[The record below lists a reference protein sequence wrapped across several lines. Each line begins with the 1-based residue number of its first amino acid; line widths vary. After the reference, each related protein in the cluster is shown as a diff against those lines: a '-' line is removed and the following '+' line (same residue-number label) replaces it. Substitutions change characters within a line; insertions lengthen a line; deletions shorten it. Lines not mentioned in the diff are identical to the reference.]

1 MLLPGVQMEGLTVS
15 DEYIREVIEKTPIS
29 ILDNLIGEYVHD
41 ERNQEIARRK
51 IIKNE
56 KFEPLSEC
64 YGLTSKQCRNIIKKV
79 RRIIYEHLE

>member
-1 MLLPGVQMEGLTVS
+1 MEGSTVS
-15 DEYIREVIEKTPIS
+15 DEYIREVIKETPIS
-29 ILDNLIGEYVHD
+29 VLDHLISEYIHD

-56 KFEPLSEC
+56 KFEPLSVD